1 MAHKVQ
7 PSLLLVNDSLPKP
20 VTMLTFSSSDIFYC
34 MAPKNEEVWVGKRQT
49 FVRSLYNAASQSTMC
64 GLVMTAM
71 CAIASY
77 EKQMLILKIYEKV
90 MSQDTF

>member
-1 MAHKVQ
+1 
-7 PSLLLVNDSLPKP
+7 
-20 VTMLTFSSSDIFYC
+20 MLTFSSSDIFYC

-49 FVRSLYNAASQSTMC
+49 FVSSLYNEASQSTMC
-64 GLVMTAM
+64 GLVMTAI